1 MTAIAAILVFCLLIL
16 SHEFGH
22 FIAAKSCGVYVED
35 FSLGMGPRLLKWQGK
50 ETQYTLRLLPI
61 GGWCKM
67 VGEDENS
74 ENPRAFCNK
83 KVWQRILIIAA
94 GPLMNFLT
102 AIILFILVFSTYNS
116 PENLVG
122 KVLDDT
128 PAAVAGLEYGDRII
142 EINGRAVE
150 DWNGIGAAVNAET
163 PGTPLKITLQRGE
176 ETLTTTLTPQ
186 YDEEYARWVIGVQ
199 AYQARQSVFVAVRDG
214 FAYSFY
220 LLRMLVSSIVGMIA
234 GSVPADDIS
243 GPVGI
248 VSMIGE
254 MTQEGWKSL
263 VNFTGFLALNLGLV
277 NLLPLP
283 ALDGSRIV
291 FLLVEGLRG
300 KPMNREREG
309 MVHFVGLVLL
319 FGLMLVITYKD
330 IARLIAS

>member
-22 FIAAKSCGVYVED
+22 FIAAKACGVYVED

-67 VGEDENS
+67 VGEDEDS

-83 KVWQRILIIAA
+83 KVWQRILIVAA

-102 AIILFILVFSTYNS
+102 AILLFVIVFSTYNS

-122 KVLDDT
+122 RVTADS
-128 PAAVAGLEYGDRII
+128 PAAVAGLEYGDRIV
-142 EINGRAVE
+142 EINGEEIADWE
-150 DWNGIGAAVNAET
+150 DIGEAVN
-163 PGTPLKITLQRGE
+163 QGE
-176 ETLTTTLTPQ
+176 AGQALTLTLERDGERLTTILTPV
-186 YDEEYARWVIGVQ
+186 YDAELDRWLIGIQ
-199 AYQARQSVFVAVRDG
+199 AYQARENIFVAVRNG
-214 FAYSFY
+214 FLQSFY
-220 LLRMLVSSIVGMIA
+220 LLQALVSAIVGMIA
-234 GSVPADDIS
+234 GSVAPDVS

-248 VSMIGE
+248 VNMIGVYTE
-254 MTQEGWKSL
+254 AGWKSL
-263 VNFTGFLALNLGLV
+263 VSFTGFLALNLGLV

-291 FLLVEGLRG
+291 FLCIEGVRG
-300 KPMNREREG
+300 KPIKREREG
-309 MVHFVGLVLL
+309 MVHFVGLLL
-319 FGLMLVITYKD
+319 LLGLMLVVTYQD
-330 IARLIAS
+330 IVRLVTS